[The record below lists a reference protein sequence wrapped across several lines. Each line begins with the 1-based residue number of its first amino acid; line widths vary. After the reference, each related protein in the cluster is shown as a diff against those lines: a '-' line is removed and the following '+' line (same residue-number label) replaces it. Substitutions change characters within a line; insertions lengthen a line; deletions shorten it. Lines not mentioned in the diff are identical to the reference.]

1 MNIMDCGEPMNEILR
16 VCDMNSWVAWQVQG
30 FSALET
36 TQIIM
41 FFCFIFALII
51 AGIIIYGS
59 IQEIRKAEKE
69 AKKK

>member
-30 FSALET
+30 FSALKT

-41 FFCFIFALII
+41 FVN
-51 AGIIIYGS
+51 
-59 IQEIRKAEKE
+59 RW
-69 AKKK
+69 